1 MRSEEVFVAR
11 LARLA
16 CLCLTVLALGCTKAA
31 PKPVV
36 PAAPV
41 PPHEPLAWLP
51 EDVSVIGRVDP
62 PVLRASPLG
71 ALWELILREPAAAG
85 ALVDAN
91 KITRAVFAGSESPEH
106 QPSFVAA
113 LSGDFGAGSIAAAAQ
128 LAQIPAEPVGLLT
141 FFRRERVAY
150 AQVYDDLVLVCSLD
164 RLEALGARASQGD
177 AVKVR
182 DTLLFKALS
191 ARLRWDQVDFA
202 LLAEDPSGQAKAI
215 AERRAERYGF
225 PLPVKELMR
234 AGVGL
239 KLGPT
244 TALAVVAEAPDEAHA
259 AALRSAL
266 EGTLENLG
274 GNMLVA
280 LVGLRDFVRALHVG
294 QDTNFVQV
302 AGEQPQADFNGAL
315 VRLLGLVGIEATAE
329 GAPQPASP

>member
-1 MRSEEVFVAR
+1 MRSQEVFVAR

-16 CLCLTVLALGCTKAA
+16 CLCLVALALGCNKAA
-31 PKPVV
+31 PKPAV
-36 PAAPV
+36 PAVPV

-51 EDVSVIGRVDP
+51 DDVSVIGRIDP
-62 PVLRASPLG
+62 PALRATPLW
-71 ALWELILREPAAAG
+71 ALWDLVLREPAAVG
-85 ALVDAN
+85 ALVDPN
-91 KITRAVFAGSESPEH
+91 KITRGVFAGSETPEH

-113 LSGDFGAGSIAAAAQ
+113 LSGDFGAGSVAAAAQ
-128 LAQIPAEPVGLLT
+128 LAQIPAEPAGLLT

-164 RLEALGARASQGD
+164 RLEALSARASLGD
-177 AVKVR
+177 AVKLH

-202 LLAEDPSGQAKAI
+202 LIAEDPSGQAKAM

-225 PLPVKELMR
+225 PLPIKDLLR

-244 TALAVVAEAPDEAHA
+244 TALAVVAEAPDEAQA
-259 AALRSAL
+259 AALRGAL
-266 EGTLENLG
+266 EGTLDGLG

-294 QDTNFVQV
+294 QDANFVQI
-302 AGEQPQADFNGAL
+302 AGEQPQAEFNGAL
-315 VRLLGLVGIEATAE
+315 VRLLGLVGIEAAPE